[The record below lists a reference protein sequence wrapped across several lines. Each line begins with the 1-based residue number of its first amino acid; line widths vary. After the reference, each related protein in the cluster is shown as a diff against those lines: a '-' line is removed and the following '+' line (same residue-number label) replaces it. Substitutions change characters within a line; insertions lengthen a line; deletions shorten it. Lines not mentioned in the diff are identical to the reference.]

1 MITTDNQVTTT
12 TKLRRIA
19 WLSSQDEQKQ
29 FSQLIHHFNED
40 ALLVC
45 YQELDTKK
53 AIGIDGVSKES
64 YGANLQQNLKS
75 LVSRLK
81 SMSYIPGDIRSVEIP
96 KEGSGNKTRNLGI
109 SNFEDKI
116 VQKMMQKVLD
126 SIYEPTFLA
135 SSFGFRSGIGAHDA
149 IRALDKHLKS
159 NVVECVIDIDLANFF
174 GTIDRKLL
182 LVILQEKIQD
192 KKLLRYIQRMF
203 RAGILS
209 KGELMVEEEGIVMGS
224 VCSPILANI
233 FAHYVIDRWF
243 KDIVKEHCKGTVEL
257 FRYCDDAVICCQYK
271 EDASRIKTA
280 LVRRLAKY
288 NLSLNEEKTKIVNFS
303 KAGYKNK
310 IKQGGFDFLGFT
322 FYLGKSRRGYIISKA
337 KTSGKRM
344 SSKLKKVNDWCKAIR
359 NKHKLPIIWQKFC
372 IKLGGHIRYYGV
384 SFNSY
389 AIANFLHRA
398 IAIMFKWLNRRS
410 QRKSFTWDKFK
421 LFMDKNP
428 LPKVKIWH
436 SLIN

>member
-12 TKLRRIA
+12 TKLKRIA

-257 FRYCDDAVICCQYK
+257 FRYCDDGVP
-271 EDASRIKTA
+271 RIQ
-280 LVRRLAKY
+280 RR
-288 NLSLNEEKTKIVNFS
+288 
-303 KAGYKNK
+303 
-310 IKQGGFDFLGFT
+310 
-322 FYLGKSRRGYIISKA
+322 
-337 KTSGKRM
+337 
-344 SSKLKKVNDWCKAIR
+344 KL
-359 NKHKLPIIWQKFC
+359 
-372 IKLGGHIRYYGV
+372 
-384 SFNSY
+384 
-389 AIANFLHRA
+389 
-398 IAIMFKWLNRRS
+398 
-410 QRKSFTWDKFK
+410 
-421 LFMDKNP
+421 
-428 LPKVKIWH
+428 
-436 SLIN
+436 